1 MCTGEEKEQVA
12 FGKLHAQLPH
22 ALGAATL
29 AGEKRKTQRFTTSAT
44 YGYWFRRRDEGDLLW
59 IPDGEITID
68 ELLKLKEVREEDW
81 SGKFETERWME
92 ASKAGRIR
100 IRDPNGSFHEYL
112 ERGSRKSSRKRSK
125 ID

>member
-1 MCTGEEKEQVA
+1 MHSYRMHWEP
-12 FGKLHAQLPH
+12 PH
-22 ALGAATL
+22 LRARSVRLND
-29 AGEKRKTQRFTTSAT
+29 
-44 YGYWFRRRDEGDLLW
+44 WRDEGDLLW

-81 SGKFETERWME
+81 SGKFERERWME

-112 ERGSRKSSRKRSK
+112 ERGSRKASRKRSK